1 MDQLK
6 LALAWNRIDIAKSEI
21 FTDERPWPVSGCPFV
36 LNCPNFNCKKMYVIY
51 DSLQQDVC
59 HLWFIAT
66 WCMPFMSHC
75 NRIICNLWLI
85 AVIMMYVIYDLLQH
99 SWWCGVKKSSQ
110 YVLCFVNRC
119 NMMCSSWNFG
129 ICLYG
134 LVATWCCV
142 LHKSLQHNAVYFM
155 NHFNIIC
162 NMMLCLSFMNH
173 YINVFFINHHNMML
187 CPWIITT
194 QCAWIIAT
202 W

>member
-36 LNCPNFNCKKMYVIY
+36 LNFNCNRMYVIY
-51 DSLQQDVC
+51 DSLQQDLC
-59 HLWFIAT
+59 HLWLIAT
-66 WCMPFMSHC
+66 WCMSFMSHC
-75 NRIICNLWLI
+75 NRIICHLWLI
-85 AVIMMYVIYDLLQH
+85 AIWCMSFMICYNIHDDVVFKNHH
-99 SWWCGVKKSSQ
+99 SMCCALWIIATWRC
-110 YVLCFVNRC
+110 VLHE
-119 NMMCSSWNFG
+119 S
-129 ICLYG
+129 LEYG

-194 QCAWIIAT
+194 QCAWIVAT